1 MRTIIVAACL
11 LCLAACGQGPIY
23 VAKNVNDGLKQTYED
38 PGTGKLA
45 AQHQPVLQDIY
56 QRFQAAQIDMY
67 PGGLGFTTLT
77 DGRTNTLY
85 HYLLVQV
92 RPRNI
97 TFGMLQTKPEQ
108 RFSEVFGR
116 DFEKNLRYIR
126 PADLK
131 DEDVE
136 GLAFAVHW
144 PVRDLSQCD
153 TYGGFVE
160 YILMYISKPDALQ
173 LFNNQMTF
181 SEIADKSEIVTSLD
195 GKAPVAVKVREVVD

>member
-1 MRTIIVAACL
+1 MKTIIVAACL

-23 VAKNVNDGLKQTYED
+23 VAKNVNEGLKPNYQD

-45 AQHQPVLQDIY
+45 AQHQPVLNDIY
-56 QRFQAAQIDMY
+56 QRYQAAQIDMY

-85 HYLLVQV
+85 HYLMVQV

-97 TFGMLQTKPEQ
+97 TFGMLQTKPSQ
-108 RFSEVFGR
+108 RFGEVFEHHFAN
-116 DFEKNLRYIR
+116 DLRYIK
-126 PADLK
+126 PDDLK

-153 TYGGFVE
+153 TYGGYVE
-160 YILMYISKPDALQ
+160 YIMMYLSKSDVLQ
-173 LFNNQMTF
+173 FLNHQMNF
-181 SEIADKSEIVTSLD
+181 SELADRAEIMTSLD
-195 GKAPVAVKVREVVD
+195 GKAPEAVKVKEIN

>member
-1 MRTIIVAACL
+1 MKTIIVAACL
-11 LCLAACGQGPIY
+11 LCLVACGQGPIY
-23 VAKNVNDGLKQTYED
+23 VAKNVNEGLKPSYED
-38 PGTGKLA
+38 PGTAKLA
-45 AQHQPVLQDIY
+45 AQHQPVLHDIY
-56 QRFQAAQIDMY
+56 QRFQASQVDIY

-85 HYLLVQV
+85 HYLMVQV

-97 TFGMLQTKPEQ
+97 TFGVMQTKPNQ
-108 RFSEVFGR
+108 RFGEVFGHHFA
-116 DFEKNLRYIR
+116 DNLRYIK
-126 PADLK
+126 PDDLK

-160 YILMYISKPDALQ
+160 YIMMYFHKPDVLQ
-173 LFNNQMTF
+173 FLNDQINF
-181 SEIADKSEIVTSLD
+181 SELADRAEIITSLE
-195 GKAPVAVKVREVVD
+195 GKAPEPVKVKEIE

>member
-1 MRTIIVAACL
+1 MKIVIVAAFL
-11 LCLAACGQGPIY
+11 LCLVGCSQGPIY
-23 VAKNVNDGLKQTYED
+23 IAKDVNQGLKANYED

-45 AQHQPVLQDIY
+45 ARHQAVLHDIY
-56 QRFQAAQIDMY
+56 QRYQAAQIDMY
-67 PGGLGFTTLT
+67 PGGLGLTTLT
-77 DGRTNTLY
+77 DSRTNTLY

-97 TFGMLQTKPEQ
+97 TFGMMRTKPGQ
-108 RFSEVFGR
+108 RFGEVFER
-116 DFEKNLRYIR
+116 HFADSLRYIT
-126 PADLK
+126 PDDLK

-160 YILMYISKPDALQ
+160 YIMMYIRKPDVLQ
-173 LFNNQMTF
+173 FLNNQMNF
-181 SEIADKSEIVTSLD
+181 SELADRAEIVTSLE
-195 GKAPVAVKVREVVD
+195 GKAPESVRVKEIE